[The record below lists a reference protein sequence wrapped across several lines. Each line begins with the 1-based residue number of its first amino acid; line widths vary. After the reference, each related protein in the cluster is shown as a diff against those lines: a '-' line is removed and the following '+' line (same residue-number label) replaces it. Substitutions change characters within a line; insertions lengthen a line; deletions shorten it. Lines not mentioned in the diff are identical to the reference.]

1 MRFALFTHLRLL
13 NRFRTNLGNDDD
25 VWHSSAIH
33 LIAVSLSSN
42 STTKLHIPGHLMFL
56 LLLLHIIVLSWTC
69 SHPIAALPL
78 SVLRRWLIYV
88 GQGVSLLPENVH

>member
-42 STTKLHIPGHLMFL
+42 STTKLHIPGHLL
-56 LLLLHIIVLSWTC
+56 LLLIIVPFWTC